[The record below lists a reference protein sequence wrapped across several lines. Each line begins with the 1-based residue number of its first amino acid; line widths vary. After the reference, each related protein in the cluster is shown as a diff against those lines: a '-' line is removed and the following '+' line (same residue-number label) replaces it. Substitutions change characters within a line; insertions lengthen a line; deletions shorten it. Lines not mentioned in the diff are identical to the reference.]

1 MWLALPGEPRPESD
15 KGVGSTADLATAWLG
30 VDSGPLSLT
39 IGGQVVEVATRPI
52 LAALAAADA
61 EALHAVNLEFAPFW
75 CPRCRTAYCG
85 EHWQTWLVFDEE
97 DPAWFEEQRGICPEG
112 HERMLVD

>member
-1 MWLALPGEPRPESD
+1 MDEGAVPDRGGASPTSASFRCRLCGAVAATVWLALPGEPLPESD

-61 EALHAVNLEFAPFW
+61 EALHAVKLEFALFC
-75 CPRCRTAYCG
+75 CPRCRVAYCG
-85 EHWQTWLVFDEE
+85 
-97 DPAWFEEQRGICPEG
+97 
-112 HERMLVD
+112 